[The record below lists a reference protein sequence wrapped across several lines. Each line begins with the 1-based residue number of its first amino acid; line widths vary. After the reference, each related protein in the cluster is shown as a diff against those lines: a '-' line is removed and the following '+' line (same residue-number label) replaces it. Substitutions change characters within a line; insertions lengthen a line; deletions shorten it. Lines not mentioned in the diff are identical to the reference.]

1 VNGDCL
7 SKRCLLVSEA
17 DGDEV
22 VEEVVEPIDVAG
34 RIGREV
40 ARPLD
45 SPLERGIGSTRSVN
59 IPPPS
64 GLQHDERIRRWPL
77 AREPTGNQPDFVG
90 DIVGFDVF

>member
-1 VNGDCL
+1 MGIAYRSDVF
-7 SKRCLLVSEA
+7 VSEA

-59 IPPPS
+59 IYTTERPS
-64 GLQHDERIRRWPL
+64 TRRADRRWPL